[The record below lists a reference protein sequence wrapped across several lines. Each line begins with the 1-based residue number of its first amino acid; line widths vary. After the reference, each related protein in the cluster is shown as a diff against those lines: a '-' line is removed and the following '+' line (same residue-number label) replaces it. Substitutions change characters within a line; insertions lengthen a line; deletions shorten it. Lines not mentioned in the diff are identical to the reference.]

1 MLYGGSGD
9 DILFGGSGDDSLF
22 GSVGADRLDG
32 GSGNDLLNGGR
43 SRDTFVFAVGYDEDR
58 INAFDQAGAE
68 RLELD
73 DALWAASGP
82 LSAQEVVDMFGTL
95 NGNGTILTL
104 DFGKWR
110 HPRNPKQRRHRRCYA
125 RCRYCGYLGRV
136 MPVSYTHLRAHET
149 RHDLVCRLLLEKK
162 KN

>member
-1 MLYGGSGD
+1 MTHFLAMAGMTHFLAGWAD
-9 DILFGGSGDDSLF
+9 QLFGGSGDDSLF

-73 DALWAASGP
+73 DALWAASGQ

-104 DFGKWR
+104 DFG
-110 HPRNPKQRRHRRCYA
+110 NGDILEIQNSA
-125 RCRYCGYLGRV
+125 GIDAATLGADIV
-136 MPVSYTHLRAHET
+136 VI
-149 RHDLVCRLLLEKK
+149 
-162 KN
+162 